1 LQTSLNPSAGRPTV
15 ALIGALALAFA
26 HQYLF
31 FEHEPGVSFPLFFAL
46 LYAYMFHD
54 RGIRNRQR
62 SGISWFLFAV
72 VILLA
77 LTYALFANP
86 VFRGLNL
93 LAVPALA
100 CLHLAYERG
109 RGKAEWWRPRLV
121 GDALRH
127 LVPLSLSRAP
137 TAFRLVRAISAR
149 RIGKRRKST
158 ANKVLLGLAFAGAV
172 LLVVVPLLASADG
185 TFNRL
190 LNGIPE
196 WAGELS
202 LGEWIGRTLWVAVL
216 GVLLFGYF
224 QGFVKP
230 LRKRK
235 LLVQGTD
242 DFAKV
247 ASPSSKSKSGID
259 PIVLTT
265 LLATV
270 NAVYA
275 LFVAVQFAYLFGA
288 ADGVLP
294 DGQTYAEY
302 ARSGFGEL
310 VAVTSINFALL
321 MVALVFGGRPGKP
334 VAAMLYVLI
343 LCSGVMLYSAYS
355 RLTLY
360 EEAYGYTYIR
370 FLVHAFMIFL
380 AVLLAIAALRVRV
393 PAVPLAKC
401 YVVLGLAA
409 YVLVNYVGMDRIIA
423 DKNIERFERTGNI
436 DRYYLSRLSPD
447 AYPTLVRFGREN
459 GDEELRQLLGNRMR
473 AADRDKNWRAFDAAT
488 FAAERALRKWDEES
502 KR

>member
-1 LQTSLNPSAGRPTV
+1 LQTTLNPSASRPTV

-31 FEHEPGVSFPLFFAL
+31 FEHDPGVSFPLFFML
-46 LYAYMFHD
+46 LYAFMFHD
-54 RGIRNRQR
+54 RGIRLRQR
-62 SGISWFLFAV
+62 SGISWFLSAV
-72 VILLA
+72 VFLLA

-86 VFRGLNL
+86 VFYGLNL
-93 LAVPALA
+93 LAVPTLA

-109 RGKAEWWRPRLV
+109 WGRVEWWRPRLV
-121 GDALRH
+121 GEALRH
-127 LVPLSLSRAP
+127 LVPLTLRRAP
-137 TAFRLVRAISAR
+137 AAFRLVRAISAR
-149 RIGKRRKST
+149 RIGKKRKSA

-172 LLVVVPLLASADG
+172 LIVVVPLLASADG
-185 TFNRL
+185 AFNRL

-202 LGEWIGRTLWVAVL
+202 MGEWIGRTLWVAVL
-216 GVLLFGYF
+216 GVLLFGYY

-230 LRKRK
+230 VRKRK
-235 LLVQGTD
+235 PPGQGTD
-242 DFAKV
+242 DFARV
-247 ASPSSKSKSGID
+247 ASPSAKSGID
-259 PIVLTT
+259 HIVLTT

-270 NAVYA
+270 NVVYA

-355 RLTLY
+355 RLAMY

-380 AVLLAIAALRVRV
+380 AVLLAIAALRVRL

-409 YVLVNYVGMDRIIA
+409 YVLLNYVGMDRIIA
-423 DKNIERFERTGNI
+423 NKNIERFERTGHI

-447 AYPTLVRFGREN
+447 AIPTLVRFGREH
-459 GDEELRQLLGNRMR
+459 GDEELRQLLGERMGALR
-473 AADRDKNWRAFDAAT
+473 DRDWRRFDAAT
-488 FAAERALRKWDEES
+488 HTADRTLKKWNEEA
-502 KR
+502 KP